1 MEDKKMLSDEELD
14 KVTGGAKLPYM
25 VKPDGTIEIFRLR
38 ACCGGVFY
46 KGDCAFMTCDTCEYL
61 DTNAGVVSETGCS
74 CTNPDAVAEMLNRI
88 KQYS

>member
-14 KVTGGAKLPYM
+14 KVVGGARLPFI
-25 VKPDGTIEIFRLR
+25 VRPDGTISISQYR
-38 ACCGGVFY
+38 ACCGGEFY
-46 KGDCAFMTCDTCEYL
+46 KGDYALMTCDTCKYL

-88 KQYS
+88 K